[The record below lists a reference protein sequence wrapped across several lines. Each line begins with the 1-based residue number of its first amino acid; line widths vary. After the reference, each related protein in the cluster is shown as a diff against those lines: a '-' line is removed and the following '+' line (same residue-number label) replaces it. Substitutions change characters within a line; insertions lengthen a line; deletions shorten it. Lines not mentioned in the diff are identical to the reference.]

1 MVDRSFR
8 LGDHGRYPAQAM
20 RFRLKHLMIATA
32 ALALQMSQHE
42 LTIIGFTISGAVLVC
57 TILGLGYY
65 SITKFKSTNP
75 IPYLL
80 EQIMIYSMLNIAIM
94 SAYLAIVRYV

>member
-1 MVDRSFR
+1 
-8 LGDHGRYPAQAM
+8 
-20 RFRLKHLMIATA
+20 MIATA

-42 LTIIGFTISGAVLVC
+42 LTIIGFTMLGAVLVC
-57 TILGLGYY
+57 AILGLGYY

-94 SAYLAIVRYV
+94 SAYLAIVRHV